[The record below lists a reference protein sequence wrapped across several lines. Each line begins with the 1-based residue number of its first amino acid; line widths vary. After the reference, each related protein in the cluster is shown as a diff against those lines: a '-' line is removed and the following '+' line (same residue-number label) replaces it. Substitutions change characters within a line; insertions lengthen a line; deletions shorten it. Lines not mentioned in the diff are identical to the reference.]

1 MKIYMIRHG
10 ETDWNKKRKL
20 QGQVDIPLNEF
31 GKLLAK
37 ETAPALADVPFA
49 VCYTSPLKR
58 AAETARLVL
67 GDREVPIVP
76 DKRIQE
82 MSFGEFEGLCCREE
96 GWNIPDPGFR
106 NFFNAPEV
114 YQPPKGGESFE
125 EVRARLNNFLE
136 ELYQKEEYKDSNILI
151 TTHGAALAGLLNNIK
166 KRPLA
171 EYWGVGVHKN
181 CAVTEVLVEEGV
193 PRIIFENKVYYDDVT
208 EPWEDL

>member
-1 MKIYMIRHG
+1 MIRHG

-106 NFFNAPEV
+106 NFFNAPELQDKNV
-114 YQPPKGGESFE
+114 LLS
-125 EVRARLNNFLE
+125 
-136 ELYQKEEYKDSNILI
+136 
-151 TTHGAALAGLLNNIK
+151 THGAALCGILSLMKGLPISG
-166 KRPLA
+166 
-171 EYWGVGVHKN
+171 YWQQGVHKN
-181 CAVTEVLVEEGV
+181 CAVSIAEVKDGKIQILQ
-193 PRIIFENKVYYDDVT
+193 ENVTYYKESVQD
-208 EPWEDL
+208 W

>member
-76 DKRIQE
+76 DKRNLRDFVAEKRDGI
-82 MSFGEFEGLCCREE
+82 
-96 GWNIPDPGFR
+96 FR
-106 NFFNAPEV
+106 IRDFAT
-114 YQPPKGGESFE
+114 
-125 EVRARLNNFLE
+125 FLMHRKCTSR
-136 ELYQKEEYKDSNILI
+136 QKEGNPL
-151 TTHGAALAGLLNNIK
+151 K
-166 KRPLA
+166 KC
-171 EYWGVGVHKN
+171 VH
-181 CAVTEVLVEEGV
+181 V
-193 PRIIFENKVYYDDVT
+193 
-208 EPWEDL
+208 

>member
-82 MSFGEFEGLCCREE
+82 MSFGALPEPAGSRSAQLPCC
-96 GWNIPDPGFR
+96 
-106 NFFNAPEV
+106 
-114 YQPPKGGESFE
+114 
-125 EVRARLNNFLE
+125 ARFLR
-136 ELYQKEEYKDSNILI
+136 LMP
-151 TTHGAALAGLLNNIK
+151 LL
-166 KRPLA
+166 
-171 EYWGVGVHKN
+171 
-181 CAVTEVLVEEGV
+181 
-193 PRIIFENKVYYDDVT
+193 
-208 EPWEDL
+208 

>member
-67 GDREVPIVP
+67 GDFAAG
-76 DKRIQE
+76 KRDGI
-82 MSFGEFEGLCCREE
+82 
-96 GWNIPDPGFR
+96 FR
-106 NFFNAPEV
+106 IRDVAT
-114 YQPPKGGESFE
+114 
-125 EVRARLNNFLE
+125 FLMHRKCISR
-136 ELYQKEEYKDSNILI
+136 QKEGNPL
-151 TTHGAALAGLLNNIK
+151 K
-166 KRPLA
+166 KC
-171 EYWGVGVHKN
+171 GHV
-181 CAVTEVLVEEGV
+181 
-193 PRIIFENKVYYDDVT
+193 
-208 EPWEDL
+208 

>member
-136 ELYQKEEYKDSNILI
+136 ELYQKEELQDKNVLLS
-151 TTHGAALAGLLNNIK
+151 THGAALCWILSLMKGLPISG
-166 KRPLA
+166 
-171 EYWGVGVHKN
+171 YWQQGVHKN
-181 CAVTEVLVEEGV
+181 CAVS
-193 PRIIFENKVYYDDVT
+193 IA
-208 EPWEDL
+208 

>member
-1 MKIYMIRHG
+1 MIRHG

-125 EVRARLNNFLE
+125 EVRARLKNFLE